1 MNKSEYQ
8 NPKSE
13 TMSKI
18 RIFKCSKP
26 RQTWSKPSQPWKI
39 FLSFVFWSFRFVSN
53 FDIRISNFQSQRGQA
68 LITLLFFV
76 IIAVTITSAA
86 TIVIG
91 VNSLSLTK
99 LQEGSIAYY
108 AAESGIE
115 NAILRAIRDP
125 SYTGETLT
133 LDNINVTITVSGV
146 DPDPRTITVVNANGN
161 FRRTIQAQVD
171 YDSGYYTI
179 SGWKEI

>member
-1 MNKSEYQ
+1 
-8 NPKSE
+8 
-13 TMSKI
+13 
-18 RIFKCSKP
+18 
-26 RQTWSKPSQPWKI
+26 
-39 FLSFVFWSFRFVSN
+39 
-53 FDIRISNFQSQRGQA
+53 
-68 LITLLFFV
+68 V

-133 LDNINVTITVSGV
+133 LDDKYVTITVPPGPYPKTV
-146 DPDPRTITVVNANGN
+146 TVVSQSSN
-161 FRRTIQAQVD
+161 FRRTIEAQMN
-171 YDSGYYTI
+171 YSSGYYTI